1 MTAPPFILG
10 TISLTEFSAYWTEH
24 PSIFVAPA
32 SEPDPAKRALLVLKW
47 FLTTLKQSYSTRNEK
62 YGSEKKPLNPFLGEL
77 FLGKWEDQAGTTHL
91 VSEQVRSLQ
100 GYNGQKASFS
110 RTIQIKQIG
119 HAVYTLSSYNETYL
133 ITLPAI
139 HIEGLIYGKPFVE
152 LNGCTYITSSSGYM
166 AKIDYSGKGWL
177 SGKKNSFIATLF
189 PIGKEKDILYTIE
202 GQWTDSF
209 TIKAGGGSGLKKHS
223 GDPIDSYNAKTA
235 KTTPLIVPPLDQQD
249 PYESNR
255 AWQSVAAGIQKGD
268 MDIVHIEKSK
278 IENAQRELRRKEQAE
293 GREWQRRFFKK
304 LPGNT
309 DDMFEKLARPC
320 GERIEAEKTGGV
332 WRFDESKKTHQA
344 GQGAVVDQPP
354 PSAAPQQV

>member
-1 MTAPPFILG
+1 
-10 TISLTEFSAYWTEH
+10 
-24 PSIFVAPA
+24 
-32 SEPDPAKRALLVLKW
+32 
-47 FLTTLKQSYSTRNEK
+47 
-62 YGSEKKPLNPFLGEL
+62 
-77 FLGKWEDQAGTTHL
+77 
-91 VSEQVRSLQ
+91 
-100 GYNGQKASFS
+100 
-110 RTIQIKQIG
+110 
-119 HAVYTLSSYNETYL
+119 
-133 ITLPAI
+133 
-139 HIEGLIYGKPFVE
+139 
-152 LNGCTYITSSSGYM
+152 M

-235 KTTPLIVPPLDQQD
+235 KTTPLIVPPLDQQA

-255 AWQSVAAGIQKGD
+255 AWQSVAAGLQKGA

-304 LPGNT
+304 LPANT

-344 GQGAVVDQPP
+344 GQGVVVDQPP